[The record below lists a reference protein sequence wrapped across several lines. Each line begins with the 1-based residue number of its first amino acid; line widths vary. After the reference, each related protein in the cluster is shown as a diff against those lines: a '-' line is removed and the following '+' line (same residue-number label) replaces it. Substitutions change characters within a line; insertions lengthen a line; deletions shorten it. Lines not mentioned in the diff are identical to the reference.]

1 MRNSIPTQAEVEGQT
16 PGGSPVILNISKP
29 GNTVPVSVVFEGSF
43 AVAAGEAKQEIGK
56 IVAGEIP
63 VKSEVALGG
72 CLQWLQL
79 AEVQPSAA
87 ELPLMSSPRPGQ
99 VIANL
104 IAVGNIA
111 PWPPVRVVTRSCLST
126 RVQVDDW
133 SDVGRTAKQLMLREA
148 RIGQLVLAGRKN
160 VDAIAAIVER
170 YFVE

>member
-1 MRNSIPTQAEVEGQT
+1 EVRHLAVDFRRVRNSIPTQAEVEGQT

-63 VKSEVALGG
+63 VEPEVALGG

-104 IAVGNIA
+104 RSEERRVGKDC
-111 PWPPVRVVTRSCLST
+111 RS
-126 RVQVDDW
+126 RW
-133 SDVGRTAKQLMLREA
+133 
-148 RIGQLVLAGRKN
+148 
-160 VDAIAAIVER
+160 
-170 YFVE
+170 